1 MQALPRLGR
10 GRAGRARVLR
20 GHGGHRMWCEGVFVT
35 CGRYTEPARQFAQ
48 GKPIRLIDG
57 EELMAMLQAANPVTP
72 KVVAYSAPLAPEPPA
87 SGGTPTPT
95 CPTCHRPMVRR
106 MAKKGE
112 HAGKA
117 FWGCPNYPA
126 CRGIVRI

>member
-1 MQALPRLGR
+1 M
-10 GRAGRARVLR
+10 
-20 GHGGHRMWCEGVFVT
+20 
-35 CGRYTEPARQFAQ
+35 
-48 GKPIRLIDG
+48 IDG

-72 KVVAYSAPLAPEPPA
+72 KAVTYLAPLAPEPPVA
-87 SGGTPTPT
+87 GGTPTPT

-112 HAGKA
+112 HSGKA